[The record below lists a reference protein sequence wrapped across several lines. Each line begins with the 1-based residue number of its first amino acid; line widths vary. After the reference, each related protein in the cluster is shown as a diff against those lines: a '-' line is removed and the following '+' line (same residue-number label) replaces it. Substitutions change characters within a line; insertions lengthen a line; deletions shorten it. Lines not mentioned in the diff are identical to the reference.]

1 MYLVFTYSD
10 ISAIYG
16 KKSEKNLNASLQKE
30 DKLTDTCAVT
40 MFGSLPSIF
49 SITSRSAPV
58 IQLARSHKSFNVRCF
73 FRLAQ
78 KDKSMF
84 RKWVY
89 FHYRQIFTFPRLE
102 T

>member
-1 MYLVFTYSD
+1 METIGENLK
-10 ISAIYG
+10 G
-16 KKSEKNLNASLQKE
+16 NPQKK

-40 MFGSLPSIF
+40 MFGSLPNFF
-49 SITSRSAPV
+49 SITSRLPSFSLQEV
-58 IQLARSHKSFNVRCF
+58 INLLTFGAF

-102 T
+102 TWNSTQIQTR